1 MLTPADNEAGE
12 KEKHEKDAPDDA
24 HDDVEHRRPA
34 SGFTPD
40 VSSFPPDRQGQDAG
54 LVGSPRDG
62 SEVTTEVGFAIDA
75 SLLPRNAFQSN
86 GILTVGISKWLQ
98 ERTGGRG
105 GATAR
110 R

>member
-1 MLTPADNEAGE
+1 MLTPADDEAGE

-54 LVGSPRDG
+54 LVG
-62 SEVTTEVGFAIDA
+62 VTG
-75 SLLPRNAFQSN
+75 R
-86 GILTVGISKWLQ
+86 LTS
-98 ERTGGRG
+98 GGKPLTSG
-105 GATAR
+105 GNPESGRWCSR
-110 R
+110 RRVLY